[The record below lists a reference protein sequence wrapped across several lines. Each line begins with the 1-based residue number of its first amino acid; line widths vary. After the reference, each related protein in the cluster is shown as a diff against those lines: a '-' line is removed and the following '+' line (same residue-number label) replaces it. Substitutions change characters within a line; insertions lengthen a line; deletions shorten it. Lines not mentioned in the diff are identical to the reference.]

1 MEELATPGS
10 IVIELPGHPNM
21 ARVVRTMANRA
32 ADLAGLGYD
41 RVEDLGL
48 AIDESATALLDLA
61 ASTTL
66 RTALAGDAH
75 TVAFVMSVETSTDP
89 WPPANWSDSIGAMVL
104 ESVATD
110 VAFESDERSSSISL
124 SIAN

>member
-1 MEELATPGS
+1 MEELATQGTM
-10 IVIELPGHPNM
+10 VVELPGHPNM

-48 AIDESATALLDLA
+48 AIDESATALLHLA
-61 ASTTL
+61 PDTTL
-66 RTALAGDAH
+66 RTDLAANAH
-75 TVAFVMSVETSTDP
+75 AVSFVMSVETSTEP
-89 WPPANWSDSIGAMVL
+89 WPPANWSDSIGGMVL
-104 ESVATD
+104 EAVAKD
-110 VAFESDERSSSISL
+110 VAFESNERSSSIRV